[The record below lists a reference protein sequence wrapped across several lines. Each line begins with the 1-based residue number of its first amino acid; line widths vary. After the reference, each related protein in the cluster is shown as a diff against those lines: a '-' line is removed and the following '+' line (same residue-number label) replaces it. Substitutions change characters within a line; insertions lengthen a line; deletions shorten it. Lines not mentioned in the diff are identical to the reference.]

1 MPMCPLECN
10 RTSFVYHVTE
20 VEILGD
26 ILKNY
31 IEENMNLKN
40 DFIKKSIDAET
51 AKQSV
56 VKLSVFSDSL
66 SYTLSTEMPKMEL
79 DSLFANIGGN
89 LGLFL
94 NIGFFSLGEIFVIF
108 IEIFYV
114 FNKKGKKVQP
124 NSSKQFDLHNMDLK
138 N

>member
-31 IEENMNLKN
+31 INESEYLKN
-40 DFIKKSIDAET
+40 DFIKIPINLET

-56 VKLSVFSDSL
+56 VRLTIFSDTL
-66 SYTLSTEMPKMEL
+66 SYTLSTEAPKMDFVSML
-79 DSLFANIGGN
+79 ANIGGN

-94 NIGFFSLGEIFVIF
+94 NIGFFSLGEIFVIC

-114 FNKKGKKVQP
+114 FKKEGKKVLP
-124 NSSKQFDLHNMDLK
+124 EKVLS
-138 N
+138 